1 MNCMIKNNAMAKPI
15 KYSKSIRIEENGITK
30 EVTISQ
36 LDKGWLVEVHKS
48 WEEPEKGYQH
58 ETKKY
63 AYDHNPLDTKQEKK
77 EPEKESDKL
86 AKFFDAQFDFGI
98 GYNM

>member
-1 MNCMIKNNAMAKPI
+1 MAKHKQP
-15 KYSKSIRIEENGITK
+15 TK
-30 EVTISQ
+30 EE
-36 LDKGWLVEVHKS
+36 L
-48 WEEPEKGYQH
+48 EEAQ
-58 ETKKY
+58 KK
-63 AYDHNPLDTKQEKK
+63 AIEA